1 MTLRSRALASPSS
14 IDTCLSNQ
22 PQDPKD
28 DINEQ
33 KITCFDINEQKIQQ
47 VLSYFVHK
55 KKSLEEHQYLIA
67 GVWFTISQSQ
77 ILKIYKFESS
87 LDRKL
92 MSCEC
97 QHLTYI
103 FHDLKC

>member
-1 MTLRSRALASPSS
+1 MHEQIWLTFILKPAFALVSINMTLRSRALASPSS

-47 VLSYFVHK
+47 VLSNF
-55 KKSLEEHQYLIA
+55 
-67 GVWFTISQSQ
+67 F
-77 ILKIYKFESS
+77 
-87 LDRKL
+87 KL
-92 MSCEC
+92 FCS
-97 QHLTYI
+97 
-103 FHDLKC
+103 